1 MKNGDIIEIDGKK
14 YEVRITVAKGRYII
28 DEVTESKANDMFSE
42 LGDKIIKHIDQ
53 NSETSTNDHGIS
65 DLIRN
70 ISDNDKSKID
80 KCNDYLREICGV
92 RDYESNDFGIVANDD
107 SFDSV
112 HKRIDKIEKML
123 VTILNHVGSYNI
135 KKKK

>member
-53 NSETSTNDHGIS
+53 NSETSTNDHGIG
-65 DLIRN
+65 DLLKN
-70 ISDNDKSKID
+70 ISADDVSKID
-80 KCNDYLREICGV
+80 KANKWINEFCGR
-92 RDYESNDFGIVANDD
+92 RDYESNDFGIVVNDD